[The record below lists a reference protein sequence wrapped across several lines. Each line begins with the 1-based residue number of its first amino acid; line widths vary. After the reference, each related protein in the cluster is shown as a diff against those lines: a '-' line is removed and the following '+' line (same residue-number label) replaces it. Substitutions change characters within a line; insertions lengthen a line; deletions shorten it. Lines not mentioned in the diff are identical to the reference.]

1 MAHWFHRNPLKATSP
16 VTYELRG
23 VPTNGLSQKICSE
36 LRQTRNLLLDVISN
50 PNNEPS
56 ALTSALTNYLGLL
69 DGFIVSLDEEKAGDS
84 KLRHAIRYR
93 WTNTLLG
100 NTPTEQYDTIFEKIS
115 ILFNVAIWYMKHAA
129 VYAGKD
135 EPKMDEAKEIHK
147 CLRLAAGI
155 FTHIK
160 DVLVVQLIE
169 QPEKATDLDP
179 RVLDTYIQQCTAEA
193 QEVTIARAIELKHNP
208 SLISALAHETSQM
221 YKTSDCSLKV
231 LTDKVTLKWQK
242 YLQFKSAIYSAY
254 AYNYFGENLLAQDK
268 CGEAIKCLEE
278 SQSHYTKATQ
288 LAKEYSSTKGPG
300 STAKPHDH
308 LFFRKLEPIV
318 QRTLDK
324 CVRENGFIYH
334 QKVPPVAPDLEL
346 KATYGLVAPEEF
358 TPSPRNAQWT
368 ADIYKAFDI
377 TKLPERPENGKAE
390 NGKAENGKAENG
402 KEKEKSSGKKDKKEE
417 GDIPPVKEVDVNQSN
432 KDPKNFSGCT
442 VS

>member
-23 VPTNGLSQKICSE
+23 VPTNGLSQKLCSE
-36 LRQTRNLLLDVISN
+36 LRLTRNLLLDVMAN

-56 ALTSALTNYLGLL
+56 ALSAAVNNYLGLL

-84 KLRHAIRYR
+84 KLRHAVRYR

-100 NTPTEQYDTIFEKIS
+100 NTPTEQYDAVFEKIS
-115 ILFNVAIWYMKHAA
+115 ILFDVAIWYMKHAA

-135 EPKMDEAKEIHK
+135 EPKMDEAKDIHK
-147 CLRLAAGI
+147 CLRIAAGI

-160 DVLVVQLIE
+160 NALVAQLIE
-169 QPEKATDLDP
+169 QPAKSTDLDP

-193 QEVTIARAIELKHNP
+193 QEVTIARAIELKHSP

-221 YKTSDCSLKV
+221 YTTADCSLKV
-231 LTDKVTLKWQK
+231 LADKVTLKWQK
-242 YLQFKSAIYSAY
+242 YLQFKSAIYAAY

-268 CGEAIKCLEE
+268 CGEAIKCLQE
-278 SQSHYTKATQ
+278 SQSHYTKAAQ

-300 STAKPHDH
+300 TTAKPQDH

-358 TPSPRNAQWT
+358 TPPPCNAQWT
-368 ADIYKAFDI
+368 VDVYKAFDI
-377 TKLPERPENGKAE
+377 SKIPEKAE
-390 NGKAENGKAENG
+390 KPD
-402 KEKEKSSGKKDKKEE
+402 EKSPPGKKDKKEE
-417 GDIPPVKEVDVNQSN
+417 GDIPPVKEVDVNQSS